1 MKYKN
6 KELVVTTVTRSVIKA
21 AGEILN
27 RMNAHQQRLQNL
39 IMDKVES
46 LGFEEVGSIDWDNP
60 MKLIGK
66 YPDLAKDLIGIAREA
81 QGNTMAN
88 ADFTY
93 ELFELA
99 VDKKGWSEEQVQA
112 FRDEY
117 TELYDYEEVA
127 AFVNSFRRKL
137 PQ

>member
-1 MKYKN
+1 MKYKS
-6 KELVVTTVTRSVIKA
+6 KELVVATVTRSVIKA
-21 AGEILN
+21 AGEILT

-46 LGFEEVGSIDWDNP
+46 LGYEEVSGIDWDNP
-60 MKLIGK
+60 MKLISK
-66 YPDLAKDLIGIAREA
+66 YPDLAKELITIARESQNSA
-81 QGNTMAN
+81 MAN
-88 ADFTY
+88 ADFIY

-99 VDKKGWSEEQVQA
+99 VDKKNWSEDMVRS

-117 TELYDYEEVA
+117 MELYDYEEVA